1 MCWVCARLENLI
13 ASWNEERKFQ
23 EQASRDNYH
32 RGLYKGF
39 SECVKDLSEA
49 VASMRLKGLCDKL
62 PEHVN
67 SLDDKQRYEILDDI
81 LKPGDED
88 ENPG

>member
-1 MCWVCARLENLI
+1 MCWVCKRLENLI

-32 RGLYKGF
+32 RGLDKGF
-39 SECVKDLSEA
+39 SACVKDLSEA
-49 VASMRLKGLCDKL
+49 VASMRLKGLCDKV

-67 SLDDKQRYEILDDI
+67 SLNDKQRSEILD
-81 LKPGDED
+81 
-88 ENPG
+88 